1 MITKSLC
8 NLLLKDAPFEFT
20 DVCMHAFELLK
31 KKLVST
37 PIIVSS
43 DWSLPFELMCDASNV
58 TIGIMLR
65 QEKNGKLH
73 VIFFASRILN
83 EAQMNYATTEKE
95 LLIVVFAFDKF

>member
-20 DVCMHAFELLK
+20 DVFMRAFELLK
-31 KKLVST
+31 KNLVST
-37 PIIVSS
+37 IIIVSS
-43 DWSLPFELMCDASNV
+43 DWFLPFELMCDASNV

-73 VIFFASRILN
+73 VIFFAIRILN

-95 LLIVVFAFDKF
+95 LLKVVFAFDKF